1 MSFLPLALNSF
12 FLLWKYCN
20 QKVIL
25 FGHSGVTIIQ
35 IWKICSPKFQILKK
49 IQGLKTQNDVYFRKI
64 KCLCRSFLFLQ
75 VFFLQNVK
83 CFLRYDQERFL
94 NIFLK
99 VTFNYLTKY
108 YLEKWLKDIFT
119 CKLFLNTV
127 TCLLFLSTHCEL
139 GYVQSAYLWNC
150 TFELTTLCLIQAS

>member
-99 VTFNYLTKY
+99 VTFKYLTKY

-119 CKLFLNTV
+119 CKLFFKYYNLPPFPKYALRV
-127 TCLLFLSTHCEL
+127 
-139 GYVQSAYLWNC
+139 G
-150 TFELTTLCLIQAS
+150 LCSKCIPS